1 MFSKI
6 FIERPKLAMV
16 ISLFLF
22 LAGCICISSLP
33 VAQYPDVVPPQVN
46 VETVYA
52 GASASVVAET
62 VALPLES
69 EINGV
74 ENLLYF
80 TSDCD
85 NSGSYSCSITFKP
98 GTNPDM
104 ALVNTQN
111 AIQRAEPLLPEDVQ
125 RVGVQCQKRT
135 GDMLGVFSFATDGS
149 KMSVSEMNNYVG
161 TYLKDFISR
170 VDGVSYVN
178 VLGAAEYAMRIWI
191 DPVRMAGLNI
201 STDDITAAV
210 RAQNVQA
217 AAGNVGAEGS
227 NRYLEYKINVKGRLR
242 TPEEFSNIVIRRDAD
257 GNILKIRDIG
267 KVELGAKEYNTIAL
281 HNGEQ
286 SVAMMLYR
294 NSDANAV
301 ATMARAKKELA
312 RLSKNFPQG
321 VSYVV
326 EYDPSEFIQA
336 TMKETVI
343 TLGSALLLVIIIT
356 YFFLQDW
363 RATLV
368 PSLAIPVSLMATFPI
383 MHLVDY
389 SINTLTL
396 FGLILVIGSL
406 VDDAIVV
413 VENCQTQL
421 ERNPNMPPKEAALE
435 CMKQITGAIIATTL
449 VTIACYAPLAFY
461 GGMVGSIY
469 KQFAVTMCVSLTFS
483 TVVALTLS
491 PAICGLIMRS
501 PKPFEQ
507 RNFFWRGVNKALDG
521 IRACYLSSVKVFIR
535 GWWLTVIIYGALIF
549 GIATVFKSIPGSFL
563 PTEDKGVVLCDLE
576 LPPGA
581 ALSRTTDVIVEFRD
595 KIKDI
600 QGVKSVLTVAGFGF
614 LGGRGENCALAIVK
628 LKTWDERTETGV
640 DDAHSI
646 MQKIQ
651 SAGASIAD
659 AKVTSFL
666 PPAIDGLGATGGLTY
681 HICVE
686 GDSDPHKLAEVA
698 MKHAGEASAIDGM
711 LYGMSTYSSATP
723 QLYIDIDSD
732 KAESMGLTSIKI
744 YNTLQSQLAS
754 YYINDFNILGDTF
767 YVKVQSGHDYRA
779 TMDDLRD
786 LLIANASGEPV
797 PLSSVAN
804 FRYEIGPRRIQRCN
818 KMTSAPFNDQGKP
831 GVPSGY
837 LIKEV
842 EKLELPPNH
851 HIEWTGMSLQE
862 KQNEGQIIVL
872 VVLAMLFAYLFLVGQ
887 YESWTMPISVM
898 LSVMFAIFG
907 ALVGLKL
914 WGESMSIYAQLG
926 LIMLIGLTAKNA
938 ILMVEFSKQERE
950 AGKSITEA
958 AMSGASLRYR
968 AVLMTAW
975 SFVFGVLP
983 LLMAEGA
990 GAGSRR
996 AIGIPTFCGMM
1007 FATCIGLSFTPALY
1021 AIMQSMREFFSR
1033 IFSHRNKAG
1042 KMSAIAVPLVL
1053 TLILAGCSTVRQ
1065 AREILKQ
1072 KPEDFAPG
1080 IRTVSPAELGIK
1092 QGDVLSVTNLEAMAK
1107 LAHPTLVQ
1115 ARKAVENAELE
1126 LQRARSAYLPTLGSS
1141 VGYQY
1146 GTYNGDQRSWRSR
1159 GTFSG
1164 ALSFDL
1170 LVYDFGRTDKRV
1182 RQAAEAL
1189 SAAVQDERQA
1199 VNRVLYDLRLAFSE
1213 LCRTLELHEVAK
1225 REVVQYKEHL
1235 DQTEDR
1241 YEVGTVPEYDR
1252 LKAQVDWSQSCLR
1265 ETVASNNVQIA
1276 RAKLNRALGL
1286 ADDIEFAPRFEEAR
1300 FTNRDQPDALMERAR
1315 KSEPELAALRSR
1327 VRAAEFRIDETIAE
1341 LYPELRLTISGDAA
1355 GRSWPLISN
1364 LLGLGALSQN
1374 FYNGGRDMIA
1384 IKEAVNDLQSLRS
1397 RVASREQYL
1406 YCELRTAFLNARRA
1420 ADSLEVARRSE
1431 KLAADN
1437 LRIANE
1443 RYAVGKASSI
1453 ERTDAQVMHSEAR
1466 AAVVGAIYDNRDAQ
1480 AAIRFLTGEF

>member
-6 FIERPKLAMV
+6 FIDRPKLAMV
-16 ISLFLF
+16 VSLFLF

-46 VETVYA
+46 VTATYA

-69 EINGV
+69 EINGI

-85 NSGSYSCSITFKP
+85 NSGSYTCSITFKP

-125 RVGVQCQKRT
+125 RMGVQCQKRT
-135 GDMLGVFSFATDGS
+135 GDMLGVFVFRTDGS
-149 KMSVSEMNNYVG
+149 EMSVSELNNYVG
-161 TYLKDFISR
+161 TYLKDFVSR
-170 VDGVSYVN
+170 VDGVSFVN
-178 VLGAAEYAMRIWI
+178 VLGASEYAMRIWV
-191 DPVRMAGLNI
+191 DPIRMSGLNI
-201 STDDITAAV
+201 STDDISAAV

-227 NRYLEYKINVKGRLR
+227 SSYIEYKINVKGRLR
-242 TPEEFSNIVIRRDAD
+242 TVEEFENIVIRRDANGD
-257 GNILKIRDIG
+257 ILKIKDIG
-267 KVELGAKEYNTIAL
+267 RVELGAKDYNTVSL
-281 HNGEQ
+281 QNGEL

-301 ATMARAKKELA
+301 ATMNRAKKELL
-312 RLSKNFPQG
+312 RLAKNFPAG
-321 VSYVV
+321 VTHDV
-326 EYDPSEFIQA
+326 EYDPSEFIRA
-336 TMKETVI
+336 TMTETVI
-343 TLGSALLLVIIIT
+343 TLGSALLLVILIT

-368 PSLAIPVSLMATFPI
+368 PALAIPVSLMATFPI
-383 MHLVDY
+383 MHLVNY

-421 ERNPNMPPKEAALE
+421 ERDPTMPSKKAAEE

-449 VTIACYAPLAFY
+449 VTVACYAPLAFY
-461 GGMVGSIY
+461 GGMVGNIY
-469 KQFAVTMCVSLTFS
+469 KQFAVTMCVSLCFS
-483 TVVALTLS
+483 TLIAMTLS
-491 PAICGLIMRS
+491 PAICALILRT
-501 PKPFEQ
+501 PKPLSE
-507 RNFFWRGVNKALDG
+507 RGGFWKIVNRSLDG
-521 IRACYLSSVKVFIR
+521 IRFVYLKSVGFFIR
-535 GWWLTVIIYGALIF
+535 AWWLTIIIYALLSAGIF
-549 GIATVFKSIPGSFL
+549 FVFKQIPGSFL
-563 PTEDKGVVLCDLE
+563 PTEDKGVVLCDIE

-581 ALSRTTDVIVEFRD
+581 ALSRTTDVIIEFRE

-600 QGVKSVLTVAGFGF
+600 KGVKSVLTVAGFGF
-614 LGGRGENCALAIVK
+614 LGGHGENCALAIVK
-628 LKTWDERTETGV
+628 LDPWDQRKEPGT
-640 DDAHSI
+640 DAQAI
-646 MQKIQ
+646 NVKIQ
-651 SAGASIAD
+651 EIGATIAD
-659 AKVTSFL
+659 GRVTSFL
-666 PPAIDGLGATGGLTY
+666 PPAIDGLGATGGLSY

-686 GDSDPHKLAEVA
+686 GEADPHQLAEMA
-698 MKHAGEASAIDGM
+698 MKHAGEASAIPGM
-711 LYGMSTYSSATP
+711 LYGMSTYSANTP
-723 QLYIDIDSD
+723 QLYIDIDTD
-732 KAESMGLTSIKI
+732 KAESMGISSIRI
-744 YNTLQSQLAS
+744 YNTLQSLLAS
-754 YYINDFNILGDTF
+754 YYINDFNIMGDTF

-786 LLIANASGEPV
+786 MLVANDYGQMV
-797 PLSSVAN
+797 PLSSVAK
-804 FRYEIGPRRIQRCN
+804 FRFEVGPRRIQRCN

-842 EKLELPPNH
+842 EKLKLPPNH

-862 KQNEGQIIVL
+862 KQNEGQIILL
-872 VVLAMLFAYLFLVGQ
+872 VTLAMVFAYLFLVGQ

-907 ALVGLKL
+907 ALIGLKL

-950 AGKSITEA
+950 TGKSIGEA

-983 LLMAEGA
+983 LLVAEGA

-1021 AIMQSMREFFSR
+1021 YIMQSMREFTGR
-1033 IFSHRNKAG
+1033 IFRRGG
-1042 KMSAIAVPLVL
+1042 KGGAKLSAVLIPLALAAVV
-1053 TLILAGCSTVRQ
+1053 AGCTTVRE
-1065 AREILKQ
+1065 AREIRNQ

-1080 IRTVSPAELGIK
+1080 IRTVTPEELGIK
-1092 QGDVLSVTNLEAMAK
+1092 AGETISVTNLESKAK
-1107 LAHPTLVQ
+1107 QSHPALVQ
-1115 ARKAVENAELE
+1115 ARKAVENAELA
-1126 LQRARSAYLPTLGSS
+1126 LAFARSAYLPTVGAQA
-1141 VGYQY
+1141 GYQH
-1146 GTYNGDQRSWRSR
+1146 GTYNGEQRSWRSR
-1159 GTFSG
+1159 GGVSG
-1164 ALSFDL
+1164 TLLLDL
-1170 LVYDFGRTDKRV
+1170 LIYDFGRTDTRI

-1189 SAAVQDERQA
+1189 SVAQQNERQA
-1199 VNRVLYDLRLAFSE
+1199 INKVLFDLRLAFSE
-1213 LCRTLELHEVAK
+1213 LCRALELHEVAK
-1225 REVVQYKEHL
+1225 QEVAQYKEHL
-1235 DQTEDR
+1235 DQTESR

-1252 LKAQVDWSQSCLR
+1252 LKAQVDWSQSELR
-1265 ETVASNNVQIA
+1265 ATVASNNVEIA
-1276 RAKLNRALGL
+1276 RAKLNRSLGL
-1286 ADDIEFAPRFEEAR
+1286 ADDVEFAPMFEEAR
-1300 FTNRDQPDALMERAR
+1300 FSNTDGPDLLMDRAR
-1315 KSEPELAALRSR
+1315 TGEPELAALRSR
-1327 VRAAEFRIDETIAE
+1327 VKAAEFRIDETIAE
-1341 LYPELRLTISGDAA
+1341 LYPELRLTVSGDAA

-1364 LLGLGALSQN
+1364 LLGLGMLSQN
-1374 FYNGGRDMIA
+1374 FFNGGRDMIA
-1384 IKEAVNDLQSLRS
+1384 IREAVNDLQTMRS
-1397 RVASREQYL
+1397 KVAEREQYL